1 LVILKDLS
9 SSGIV
14 FEITVTDEGDR
25 LPVRELSQCPRPQIT
40 PISPEH
46 RDNSSIR
53 KEEANSEDK
62 IMLPRYRTN
71 TAQFVKVVYSK
82 VQVNGKLELV
92 PMELYS
98 DGSLKRSA

>member
-1 LVILKDLS
+1 MFK
-9 SSGIV
+9 
-14 FEITVTDEGDR
+14 ITVTDEGDR
-25 LPVRELSQCPRPQIT
+25 RRLQQLSQCLRPEIT
-40 PISPEH
+40 PIYPEQ
-46 RDNSSIR
+46 RETGSIR
-53 KEEANSEDK
+53 KEEAKSEDK

-71 TAQFVKVVYSK
+71 TAQFVKMVYSK